1 MKTCYYALGGINYK
15 NGVIT
20 TCPRQANQLVFA
32 NETIMPSQIFNHK
45 NFKELRRM
53 LMGGRWPSGCDTCE
67 EMENVGAKSMRNDY
81 VLDDM
86 NYFSKPTSFD
96 MTKKLYG
103 ETKAHEELLLNK
115 VPSSKKLIECYN
127 AKTGFVDNLGLR
139 HVEFRFSTSCNFAC
153 LHCSDVYSSGWTKK
167 LKNYVPDEEVKI
179 MDLRQLL
186 GTEHRHGPNDKN
198 EMRLSISQALKI
210 VEDLNENFPLLS
222 QVDFAGGELL
232 YQKQFF
238 PTLKKLSEHP
248 NVSNLHISFHTNF
261 NADFK
266 VDELSEI
273 IKPFKKTSIII
284 SVDAGKTFYSYFR
297 HGGDWSKLKSNIKEF
312 KHLNKGDVNREE
324 NRIPMV
330 EQKISMDVSCTTSI
344 YQMLDI
350 YDVFNSF
357 FELECRL
364 DASIVQTPKY
374 LNPSL
379 INLDFHEELKR
390 DLYRTQELINND
402 KRSEKCDNT
411 QHWFDYIKSYVLK
424 HKSNYKDYNRWLIY
438 RKKSDE
444 IWEQNFND
452 YFQNYQIED
461 NELIRVK

>member
-1 MKTCYYALGGINYK
+1 
-15 NGVIT
+15 
-20 TCPRQANQLVFA
+20 
-32 NETIMPSQIFNHK
+32 
-45 NFKELRRM
+45 
-53 LMGGRWPSGCDTCE
+53 
-67 EMENVGAKSMRNDY
+67 MEKVGSTNSMRHDF
-81 VLDDM
+81 VLDDDKTFCHHVKGH
-86 NYFSKPTSFD
+86 NRERTLP
-96 MTKKLYG
+96 KL
-103 ETKAHEELLLNK
+103 LD
-115 VPSSKKLIECYN
+115 CYN
-127 AKTGFVDNLGLR
+127 TKTHAVTNNGLR

-198 EMRLSISQALKI
+198 EMRLSTSQALKI
-210 VEDLNENFPLLS
+210 AEDLNENFPLLS

-232 YQKQFF
+232 YQKQFY

-266 VDELSEI
+266 VDELSEVL
-273 IKPFKKTSIII
+273 KPFKKISIII

-297 HGGDWSKLKSNIKEF
+297 HGGVWSKLKSNIKEF
-312 KHLNKGDVNREE
+312 KHLNKDDVNRH
-324 NRIPMV
+324 PMR

-379 INLDFHEELKR
+379 MNLDFHEELMR
-390 DLYRTQELINND
+390 DLNRTQELINKD
-402 KRSEKCDNT
+402 KRSKKCENT
-411 QHWFDYIKSYVLK
+411 QHWFDYIKNYVLK
-424 HKSNYKDYNRWLIY
+424 HKSSYKDFNKWLIY

-444 IWEQNFND
+444 IWGQDFND
-452 YFQNYQIED
+452 YFVNYQIED